1 MENVFAPGRSD
12 KVKMLKRR
20 FEVEEGDLL
29 TLLNVAYAFEKYG
42 AQKGWCSN
50 NAVRFKAVK
59 RAIALREQLFKTLRR
74 FDVPL
79 VSTADKD
86 TVLKCIVAGLFPNAA
101 YLHHSGEYRSVRG
114 DVPLRVHPNSV
125 LYTEKLPAYL
135 VFNEIHHTKA
145 VYMRDVTVIDPVWL
159 EVLAPHFYEKA
170 RRPQP
175 ASSSFSAGGV
185 KERILF

>member
-1 MENVFAPGRSD
+1 MENVFSPGRSD

-42 AQKGWCSN
+42 GQKGWCSN

-59 RAIALREQLFKTLRR
+59 RAMALREQLFKTLRR

-79 VSTADKD
+79 VSTPDKD

-114 DVPLRVHPNSV
+114 DVPLRVHPN
-125 LYTEKLPAYL
+125 
-135 VFNEIHHTKA
+135 
-145 VYMRDVTVIDPVWL
+145 RDGNL
-159 EVLAPHFYEKA
+159 
-170 RRPQP
+170 
-175 ASSSFSAGGV
+175 
-185 KERILF
+185 